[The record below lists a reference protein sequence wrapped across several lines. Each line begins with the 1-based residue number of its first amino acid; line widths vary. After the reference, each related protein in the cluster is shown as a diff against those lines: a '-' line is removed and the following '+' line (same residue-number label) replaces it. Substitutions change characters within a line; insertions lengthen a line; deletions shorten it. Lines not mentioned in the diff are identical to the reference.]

1 MTIFNVLSFLGGLAL
16 FLFGMTIMGEALEK
30 AAGSKLKGILSKL
43 TTSPLK
49 GLLFGAGIT
58 AIIQSSSA
66 TTVMVVG
73 FVNSGLMQLGQA
85 IGVIM
90 GANIGTTM
98 TAWILSLSGISGES
112 LWLTLLKPSSFSPV
126 LAFIG
131 IGMLMFS
138 KKDKYRNF
146 GYALLGFA
154 VLMFGMETMS
164 DNVKPLTNEE
174 GFTSLLTAFSN
185 PILGI
190 LAGTVITGIIQS
202 SSASVGI
209 LQALCVTGA
218 VSIGNAIPIIMGQNI
233 GTCVTALISSIGT
246 STGAKRAAA
255 AHLYFNIIGSIVGVT
270 IFLIVR
276 TIFQPEIFSASA
288 SQWEIA
294 VIHTGFNVFCT
305 LLIFPFI
312 KGLEKLVCATVREN
326 KNHGKEKSV
335 LLDERMMLTPS
346 IALEN
351 CQNLTF
357 QMAELAQESLFLS
370 LRLREKYD
378 YKDEETIL
386 AMEDKIDQFEDELST
401 YLVRLNS
408 KSLSQ
413 RDNST
418 VSKLLHD
425 LGDLERIGDH
435 SVNIMKTLKNMHE
448 NNLHFSDKANKE
460 LDILIKAVNETMD
473 LTFSGLIEKDMTA
486 AFMVEPLTEV
496 IKGLRKTLMDK
507 HIIRLQEGSCTLEL
521 GILLSELLNDLGR
534 IVNHCSN
541 LAAYQIEY
549 SQDSYDVH
557 AYIESVKKGTNPLF
571 VNLYQ
576 DYSRKYALA

>member
-30 AAGSKLKGILSKL
+30 AAGSKLKAILSKL
-43 TTSPLK
+43 TTSPIK
-49 GLLFGAGIT
+49 GLLFGAGVT

-98 TAWILSLSGISGES
+98 TAWILSLSGISGEGI
-112 LWLTLLKPSSFSPV
+112 LLKLLKPSSFSPV

-131 IGMLMFS
+131 IGLLMFS
-138 KKDKYRNF
+138 KKDKMRNF

-164 DNVKPLTNEE
+164 DNVKPLTNVE
-174 GFTSLLTAFSN
+174 GFTNILTAFSN

-218 VSIGNAIPIIMGQNI
+218 VSIGSAIPIIMGQNI

-276 TIFQPEIFSASA
+276 TIFQPDIFSASA
-288 SQWEIA
+288 TQWEIA

-305 LLIFPFI
+305 LLILPFI
-312 KGLEKLVCATVREN
+312 KQLEKLVCVTVREH
-326 KNHGKEKSV
+326 KESKKEKNV

-370 LRLREKYD
+370 LRMREKYD

-386 AMEDKIDQFEDELST
+386 AMEEKIDQYEDALST

-413 RDNST
+413 RDNSI

-425 LGDLERIGDH
+425 LGDLERMGDH
-435 SVNIMKTLKNMHE
+435 SVSIMNVYRQMHE
-448 NNLHFSDKANKE
+448 NNLKFSDKATEE
-460 LDILIKAVNETMD
+460 LEILIKAVNETLE
-473 LTFSGLIEKDMTA
+473 LTFSGLIENDMTA
-486 AFMVEPLTEV
+486 AFMVEPLSEV
-496 IKGLRKTLMDK
+496 IKNLRKTLMDK
-507 HIIRLQEGSCTLEL
+507 HIMRLQEGTCTLEM
-521 GILLSELLNDLGR
+521 GMLLSELLHDLGR

-557 AYIESVKKGTNPLF
+557 AYIESVKKGTDPLF